1 MAETGDRTK
10 LTELAVKLK
19 EAIQR
24 SIAKPWVKE
33 RYSPPVGETPSE
45 LRDLLKRLDEQPYNS
60 VGEGGLLNNAALNG
74 G

>member
-33 RYSPPVGETPSE
+33 RYSRPVGETPSE
-45 LRDLLKRLDEQPYNS
+45 LRDLLKRLDEQP
-60 VGEGGLLNNAALNG
+60 
-74 G
+74 

>member
-45 LRDLLKRLDEQPYNS
+45 LRDLLKRLDEQP
-60 VGEGGLLNNAALNG
+60 
-74 G
+74 